1 MQIKGEEII
10 SGNIPQ
16 VSILIPTYNESENII
31 EFLKSVQKNLPEE
44 IFSEIIVI
52 DDNSPD
58 GTGKIVE
65 EYIRNNGKISENKI
79 FVINRK
85 GKKGLSSAI
94 LDGIHQSKGNNILVM
109 DSDFSHPPEIITK
122 MIQTLKKSQ
131 CDIVIASR
139 YIKGGGVTGWPF
151 KRKVMSKVATKIAK
165 KGLGIKNSDP
175 MSGFFAFKRAVIN
188 GIKFDAIGYK
198 MLLEILVKAKGVT
211 VKEIPYTFSNRQV
224 GSSKLSS
231 SIIIDYIK
239 SVWKL
244 YRYGKAAGEQEKRTS
259 VRFLSKAARFYTVGA
274 SGVVVN
280 YFASLYFGS
289 WIPEIWYLHANVIG
303 IIFSMTSNF
312 VLNKIWTFEDKD
324 YRLKTFLFQ
333 YGKFVVFSSFGAVV
347 QLGLVYFLVDEYS
360 VMYPVALIVAILIAA
375 SANYLLNKKFTFKE
389 KLWS

>member
-122 MIQTLKKSQ
+122 MIQTLKNSQ

-244 YRYGKAAGEQEKRTS
+244 YRYGKAVGEQEKRTS

-360 VMYPVALIVAILIAA
+360 VVYPVALIVAILIAA

>member
-122 MIQTLKKSQ
+122 MIQTLKNSQ

-151 KRKVMSKVATKIAK
+151 KRKLMSKVATKIAK

-244 YRYGKAAGEQEKRTS
+244 YRYGKAVGEQEKRTS

-333 YGKFVVFSSFGAVV
+333 YGKFIVFSSFGAVV

-360 VMYPVALIVAILIAA
+360 VVYPVALIVAILIAA